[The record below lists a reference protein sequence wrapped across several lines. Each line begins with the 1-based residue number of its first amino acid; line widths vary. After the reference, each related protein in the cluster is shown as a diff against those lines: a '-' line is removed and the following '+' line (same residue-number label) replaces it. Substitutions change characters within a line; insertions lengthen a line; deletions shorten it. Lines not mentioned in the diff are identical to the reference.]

1 MQSTKEDR
9 RILRTRR
16 MIDEAMMTLLE
27 EKPFNEI
34 NVTELCEK
42 ADINR
47 NTFYAHYEK
56 PLDVLKHLEDT
67 MMDQITEALSDS
79 DISENVTE
87 KALSVLEGNKRLTK
101 ILHSDHTGS
110 DFSEKIFQLANTRAL
125 SVAETRAS
133 RLSPAYESMLSHFAI
148 AGGTAVVKYWAEN
161 DFQESSRDIAE
172 FIHHVTCYGIYNM
185 QDDPAPKY
193 Q

>member
-1 MQSTKEDR
+1 MKEDR
-9 RILRTRR
+9 RIVRTRR

-56 PLDVLKHLEDT
+56 PLDVLKHLENK
-67 MMDQITEALSDS
+67 MMDQIADALLNTDL
-79 DISENVTE
+79 SESVIE
-87 KALSVLEGNKRLTK
+87 KVLMVLESNKRLTK
-101 ILHSDHTGS
+101 ILLSDHMGS
-110 DFSEKIFQLANTRAL
+110 DFSEKLFQFGKSRTL
-125 SVAETRAS
+125 SVAKQRAS
-133 RLSPAYESMLSHFAI
+133 RLSPAYESMLSHFSI
-148 AGGTAVVKYWAEN
+148 AGGAAVVRCWADN
-161 DFQESSRDIAE
+161 GFQESSKDVAN
-172 FIHHVTCYGIYNM
+172 FIRHVTFYGSYGI
-185 QDDPAPKY
+185 QDDPAPEF